1 MTLSGD
7 TIYAGW
13 GFETGGASSGC
24 SVALHASMHPV
35 LAFPVACGL

>member
-13 GFETGGASSGC
+13 GIETSRTSSGC
-24 SVALHASMHPV
+24 SIALHASMHPV
-35 LAFPVACGL
+35 LVFPVACGL